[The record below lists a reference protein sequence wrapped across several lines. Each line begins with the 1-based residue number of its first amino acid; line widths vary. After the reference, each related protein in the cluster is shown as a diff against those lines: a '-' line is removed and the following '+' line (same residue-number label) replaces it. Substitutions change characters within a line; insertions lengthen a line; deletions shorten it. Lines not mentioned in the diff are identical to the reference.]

1 VTLWK
6 TISTF
11 IILKTNLHI
20 LFVLFDNYPQTTQ
33 LSEFISTRQQQKKF
47 TTSTYFYIKMN
58 DIITQVKRPEKKKKS
73 FFGLLCCCLQKE
85 DPIPQQTFSTL
96 SSALPNSSEALLLP
110 ASPRSAQ
117 RKTLVLDLDETLVH
131 SSFKPVM
138 GADFIVPV
146 EIDDQIHQVYV
157 LKRPGVDQ
165 FLRRMGDLF
174 EVVVFTASLA
184 KYADPVLDLLDK
196 FKVVKVRLFREACVH
211 HKGNY
216 VKDLSRLGRDIRHT
230 IIIDNSPASYMFHPE
245 NAVPVESWFDDPN
258 DVELLEL
265 IQVLEQISRVDD
277 VRDEIAKLHPRI

>member
-1 VTLWK
+1 
-6 TISTF
+6 
-11 IILKTNLHI
+11 
-20 LFVLFDNYPQTTQ
+20 
-33 LSEFISTRQQQKKF
+33 
-47 TTSTYFYIKMN
+47 MN

-85 DPIPQQTFSTL
+85 DSIPQQSFSNL
-96 SSALPNSSEALLLP
+96 SSALPNSAEALLLP

-138 GADFIVPV
+138 GADYIVPV

-265 IQVLEQISRVDD
+265 IPVLEQISRVDD